1 MASSVATWHALGG
14 TAHRP
19 THEDLSVGT
28 PPQAKPP
35 ERSQQRE
42 HLEWSQEFLNA
53 LRPCSAGRPQVPI
66 RRNETDGKARKAFSM
81 HRWSK
86 LFIPTLREAPA
97 DAEVAS
103 HRLLIRAGYIRQLG
117 AGIYNYL
124 FLGQRSLNK
133 IIAIVREE
141 MDKIGQE
148 FYLPGIL
155 PKEPWAESG
164 RWTGMGENMF
174 RLKDRK
180 GADLCLGMTHE
191 EIMTTIA
198 RGELRSYKQ
207 LPQIWYQIQTKFRDE
222 PRPKA
227 GLLRVRQFT
236 MKDSYSFDIDGAGLD
251 RSFDLHDGVYRTIFT
266 RCGLKFVSVEADSGA
281 MGGSQSQEF
290 MVYTDAGED
299 LIASCPECG
308 YAANLEKAVSRLE
321 PVTEME
327 ATGDGKPELVATPGC
342 AAIADVAA
350 FFKISPASD
359 IKCVAYMAL
368 NRGAAGRDGGRPD
381 TWHGVAAFLRG
392 DHQVNETKLLG
403 AIGAAELRTM
413 QADELAQYLNG
424 PAGYLGPVGL
434 KPETQ
439 PLGAGLTVV
448 VDKALEGRRNM
459 VCGANKA
466 DYHLRN
472 VTPGRDF
479 GWTLTAD
486 IRSVN
491 EGEACPKDNCGGKL
505 VVGKAV
511 EVGHIFK
518 LGYKYSESMGARVL
532 DPNGKEVTPIM
543 GSYGIGIERILTAA
557 IEQSNDANG
566 FWLPASIAPFTVVVT
581 ITNAAD
587 ALLKETGETLA
598 AELESAGLDVLLDD
612 RDERAGVKFKD
623 ADLIGIPYR
632 INVGKKAAAGQV
644 ELVTRARA
652 GSVDVAVADVVA
664 QVKRRVEEEGLL
676 GQFNGTV
683 D

>member
-1 MASSVATWHALGG
+1 
-14 TAHRP
+14 
-19 THEDLSVGT
+19 
-28 PPQAKPP
+28 
-35 ERSQQRE
+35 
-42 HLEWSQEFLNA
+42 
-53 LRPCSAGRPQVPI
+53 
-66 RRNETDGKARKAFSM
+66 M

-86 LFIPTLREAPA
+86 LFVPTLREAPA

-103 HRLLIRAGYIRQLG
+103 HKFLLRAGYIRQLG

-133 IIAIVREE
+133 VIGIVREE

-148 FYLPGIL
+148 FFLPSIL
-155 PKEPWAESG
+155 PKEPWEESG
-164 RWTGMGENMF
+164 RWTAMGDNMF

-191 EIMTTIA
+191 EIMTAIA
-198 RGELRSYKQ
+198 RNELRSYKQ

-222 PRPKA
+222 PRPKS
-227 GLLRVRQFT
+227 GLLRVRQFI
-236 MKDSYSFDIDGAGLD
+236 MKDSYSFDLNKDGLD
-251 RSFDLHDGVYRTIFT
+251 KSFDLHDEVYRTIFK
-266 RCGLKFVSVEADSGA
+266 RCGLKFVAVEADSGA

-290 MVYTDAGED
+290 MVYTQAGED
-299 LIASCPECG
+299 LIASCPVCG
-308 YAANLEKAVSRLE
+308 YAANLEKATSKLA
-321 PVTEME
+321 PVAEME
-327 ATGDGKPELVATPGC
+327 PTGDGTPELVDTPGC
-342 AAIADVAA
+342 AAISDVAE

-368 NRGAAGRDGGRPD
+368 KRGAKGAKD
-381 TWHGVAAFLRG
+381 TWLPVATFLRG

-403 AIGAAELRTM
+403 VIGGAELRPM
-413 QADELAQYLNG
+413 VAEELERYFHG

-434 KPETQ
+434 INVLEQEYARYITGTDFKPDRDEIVIPYEDPRGFLVLFGDFKT
-439 PLGAGLTVV
+439 TVV
-448 VDKALEGRRNM
+448 VDKALEGRKSM
-459 VCGANKA
+459 VCGANKL

-472 VTPGRDF
+472 VVPGRDF
-479 GWTLTAD
+479 TWTVAAD

-566 FWLPASIAPFTVVVT
+566 FWLPSSIAPFTVVVT
-581 ITNAAD
+581 VTNVAD
-587 ALLKETGETLA
+587 AALREAGETLA
-598 AELESAGLDVLLDD
+598 AQLDVAGLDVLLDD

-623 ADLIGIPYR
+623 ADLVGIPYR
-632 INVGKKAAAGQV
+632 INVGKKTASGQV
-644 ELVTRARA
+644 ELVSRAKA
-652 GSVDVAVADVVA
+652 SSVDVALGEVVA
-664 QVKRRVEEEGLL
+664 EVKQRVLEEQLL
-676 GQFNGTV
+676 SASS
-683 D
+683 

>member
-1 MASSVATWHALGG
+1 
-14 TAHRP
+14 
-19 THEDLSVGT
+19 
-28 PPQAKPP
+28 
-35 ERSQQRE
+35 
-42 HLEWSQEFLNA
+42 
-53 LRPCSAGRPQVPI
+53 
-66 RRNETDGKARKAFSM
+66 M

-103 HRLLIRAGYIRQLG
+103 HKLLVRAGYIRQLG
-117 AGIYNYL
+117 AGIYNYI
-124 FLGQRSLNK
+124 FLGQRSLNR

-141 MDKIGQE
+141 MDRIGQE
-148 FYLPGIL
+148 FYLPAIL
-155 PKEPWAESG
+155 PKEPWVESG

-191 EIMTTIA
+191 EIMTMMA
-198 RGELRSYKQ
+198 RSELRSYKQ

-227 GLLRVRQFT
+227 GLLRVRQFL
-236 MKDSYSFDIDGAGLD
+236 MKDSYSFDMDEASLD
-251 RSFDLHDGVYRTIFT
+251 RSYKLHDAAYRAIFT
-266 RCGLKFVSVEADSGA
+266 RCGLRFVVVEADSGA

-299 LIASCPECG
+299 LIASCPACG
-308 YAANLEKAVSRLE
+308 YAANLEKAISRLE
-321 PVTEME
+321 PVAEVE
-327 ATGDGKPELVATPGC
+327 PTGDGTPELVHTPGC
-342 AAIADVAA
+342 GAIADVAA

-368 NRGAAGRDGGRPD
+368 KRGAGGKKDATPD
-381 TWHGVAAFLRG
+381 TWHGVATFLRG

-403 AIGAAELRTM
+403 ALGAAELRTM
-413 QADELAQYLNG
+413 QAEELTKYFNG
-424 PAGYLGPVGL
+424 PAGFLGPVGL
-434 KPETQ
+434 RPLELKVDAQ
-439 PLGAGLTVV
+439 PLGEGLTVV
-448 VDKALEGRRNM
+448 VDRALEGRKNM
-459 VCGANKA
+459 VCGANKL

-479 GWTLTAD
+479 GWTLMAD

-491 EGEACPKDNCGGKL
+491 EGEACPEMPDGKPCEGRL

-518 LGYKYSESMGARVL
+518 LGRRYTESMGARVL
-532 DPNGKEVTPIM
+532 DENGKEVMPIM
-543 GSYGIGIERILTAA
+543 GCYGIGIERILTAA

-581 ITNAAD
+581 VTNMAD
-587 ALLKETGETLA
+587 ALLKETGEKLA
-598 AELESAGLDVLLDD
+598 AELEAAGLDVLLDD

-632 INVGKKAAAGQV
+632 INVGKKAAGGQV

-652 GSVDVAVADVVA
+652 ASEDVAVDQVAGVV
-664 QVKRRVEEEGLL
+664 KERVREEMLL
-676 GQFNGTV
+676 GGV
-683 D
+683 AGD